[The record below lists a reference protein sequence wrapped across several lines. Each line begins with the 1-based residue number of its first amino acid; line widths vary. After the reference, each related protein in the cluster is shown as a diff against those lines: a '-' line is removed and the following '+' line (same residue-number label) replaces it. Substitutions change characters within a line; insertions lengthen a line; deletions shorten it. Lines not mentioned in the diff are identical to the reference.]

1 VPASRSCLGRAAATG
16 AAAIAFAGLVGSYP
30 AAAQGKLD
38 ARYTATLA
46 GIPIG
51 KGVWVIDINHDQ
63 FTAAASGGTA
73 GLLKVFAG
81 GNGTSAS
88 RGTVNGAG
96 ALAPTA
102 YASTT
107 SSERWTEEI
116 RIGLQGGT
124 AKEVSIEPVTPPN
137 PDRIPVTDAHRR
149 GVTDPMTAALIRV
162 PGTGDMVTSEACNR
176 KISVFDGRMRFDVQ
190 LAFKRTESVRTEK
203 GYQGPVVVCA
213 AYFQPIAGY
222 VPDRPTIKYLV
233 AQRDMEL
240 WLAPVAG
247 TRVMAMYRFSVP
259 TPLGVGV
266 LQATQF
272 VTTGQSANNGKLV
285 PATSART
292 Q

>member
-1 VPASRSCLGRAAATG
+1 M
-16 AAAIAFAGLVGSYP
+16 IAFAGTSAP

-38 ARYTATLA
+38 AKYIATLA

-51 KGVWVIDINHDQ
+51 KGAWVIDIAHDQ

-73 GLLKVFAG
+73 GLLQVFAAG
-81 GNGTSAS
+81 HGTSAS
-88 RGTVNGAG
+88 RGSINGAG
-96 ALAPTA
+96 ALVPMS
-102 YASTT
+102 YASTM
-107 SSERWTEEI
+107 SSDRWTEEI
-116 RIGLQGGT
+116 RITLQSGI
-124 AKEVSIEPVTPPN
+124 AKDVSIDPVTPPN

-149 GVTDPMTAALIRV
+149 GVTDPMTAALMRIS
-162 PGTGDMVTSEACNR
+162 GNGDPVAPEACSR

-190 LAFKRTESVRTEK
+190 LAFKRLESVKTDK

-213 AYFQPIAGY
+213 AYFQPVAGY
-222 VPDRPTIKYLV
+222 VPDRPTIKYLI

-240 WLAPVAG
+240 WLAPIAG
-247 TRVMAMYRFSVP
+247 TRVMVMYRFSVP

-272 VTTGQSANNGKLV
+272 VTTGQSANNKLV
-285 PATSART
+285 PATART